1 MHDPTLLNLIGL
13 LSNPW
18 AWTALVVAL
27 LLCFRAGRGLVL
39 TVLIF
44 IDRCFNV
51 LFGGIW
57 RETLSSRAHRMRAK
71 GHPVWGWTA
80 NAIDWL
86 FFWQPNHCAIQ
97 WAYEVRLGWH
107 D

>member
-1 MHDPTLLNLIGL
+1 MFDNILAILILLD
-13 LSNPW
+13 
-18 AWTALVVAL
+18 
-27 LLCFRAGRGLVL
+27 RA
-39 TVLIF
+39 I
-44 IDRCFNV
+44 NV
-51 LFGGIW
+51 LLGGAW
-57 RETLSSRAHRMRAK
+57 RETLSSRAHRMRCK
-71 GHPVWGWTA
+71 GQSVWGWTA